1 MERES
6 PVKRSSGGVLC
17 LIPARQGSKSIPH
30 KNLAPFLGKPL
41 LVHAIDQALGTRS
54 IERVIV
60 STDSE
65 QYAAIAREAG
75 AEVPFLRPPEISG
88 DLSPDIDVFRHAL
101 QWLAHHERYRP
112 EVCVHLRTTYPVRR
126 PEEIDEAIALLTGD
140 PSADSVR
147 SVSLSPH
154 TPFKMWYKDEA
165 GYLSPVIAGPAGGAH
180 SLPRQAL
187 PPVYLQNA
195 SVDVIRT
202 RVIEQGS
209 MTGNRVL
216 AFEMPHMFDID
227 DLQDMAIASQVA
239 SLLSGRPLTLCV
251 DIDGVLATLVGDLD
265 YARCAPNAE
274 VIDAINVMADAGHR
288 IVLHTARG
296 SSTGRDW
303 RAVTEAQLR
312 QWGVRYDEL
321 FFGKPAAD
329 LYIDDRLIPAK
340 AMLAAAKAIKEK
352 AAGAAQSE

>member
-6 PVKRSSGGVLC
+6 PLKRPATGVLC

-41 LVHAIDQALGTRS
+41 LVHAIEQALGTTS

-65 QYAAIAREAG
+65 DYAAIARDAG
-75 AEVPFLRPPEISG
+75 AEVPFLRPSEISG
-88 DLSPDIDVFRHAL
+88 DLSPDIDVFQHAL
-101 QWLAHHERYRP
+101 RWLAQHERYVP
-112 EVCVHLRTTYPVRR
+112 EICVHLRTTYPVRR
-126 PEEIDEAIALLTGD
+126 PQEIDEAISLLMGD

-154 TPFKMWYKDEA
+154 TPFKMWYKDDS
-165 GYLSPVIAGPAGGAH
+165 GYLSPVITGPTGGTH

-209 MTGNRVL
+209 MTGSRVL

-227 DLQDMAIASQVA
+227 DLQDMAVAAQVA

-265 YARCAPNAE
+265 YGRCSPNTE
-274 VIDAINVMADAGHR
+274 VIDAINVMAEAGHR
-288 IVLHTARG
+288 IILHTARG

-303 RAVTEAQLR
+303 RQVTESQLK
-312 QWGVRYDEL
+312 QWGVRYHEL

-329 LYIDDRLIPAK
+329 LYIDDRLVPAK
-340 AMLAAAKAIKEK
+340 AMLAAAKAIREK